1 MSVEVPFGEK
11 PGDTAT
17 LLLAAAQE
25 LGLDASVV
33 RTRPTKRLFIVPE
46 EVSERAF
53 GAREDEG
60 EDKTG
65 QEPKKAP
72 AKKSAAKK
80 AAAKKTAA
88 KKAATNKKE
97 GSK

>member
-25 LGLDASVV
+25 LGLNSSLVQ
-33 RTRPTKRLFIVPE
+33 TRPTKHLFVVPE
-46 EVSERAF
+46 EVYERAF
-53 GAREDEG
+53 GSREDER
-60 EDKTG
+60 EDKTE

-72 AKKSAAKK
+72 AKKPAAKK